1 VPDASEPGAV
11 PRALVENEVRT
22 QWLHPGFKLELFR
35 DEAEG
40 YYLNLSSQ
48 KPFVFVNWLEEE
60 GAGVPKAVTV
70 SYNEAARLMDAGAR
84 VDGVP
89 MPPQWIPWLAEYVE
103 RNYKPEPKKR
113 SRPPSFK
120 GQSAMIADDKENF
133 ASRWSR
139 RKIEARKTAEKP
151 AETQPPAERAPAAAA
166 VANTGAA
173 AAPTDASAPRE
184 LPPLES
190 LKGLASEYTEF
201 LKPGVGE
208 NLRRSALKKLFSDP
222 HFENFERFEAYCE
235 DFTQGEP
242 IPLAMLKTLEHAKGL
257 LFDDEEK
264 KDPHAAAETPAVQ
277 SLPEAAEKAQSEA
290 QAETPP
296 PEPAERKDKA

>member
-1 VPDASEPGAV
+1 
-11 PRALVENEVRT
+11 
-22 QWLHPGFKLELFR
+22 
-35 DEAEG
+35 
-40 YYLNLSSQ
+40 
-48 KPFVFVNWLEEE
+48 
-60 GAGVPKAVTV
+60 
-70 SYNEAARLMDAGAR
+70 M
-84 VDGVP
+84 
-89 MPPQWIPWLAEYVE
+89 IP
-103 RNYKPEPKKR
+103 
-113 SRPPSFK
+113 
-120 GQSAMIADDKENF
+120 DDKENF

-151 AETQPPAERAPAAAA
+151 AEAQPPAEPAPAAPPAA
-166 VANTGAA
+166 ANTGAA

-184 LPPLES
+184 LPPIES

-264 KDPHAAAETPAVQ
+264 KDSHAAVETPAVQ

-296 PEPAERKDKA
+296 PEPADRKDKA

>member
-1 VPDASEPGAV
+1 
-11 PRALVENEVRT
+11 
-22 QWLHPGFKLELFR
+22 
-35 DEAEG
+35 
-40 YYLNLSSQ
+40 
-48 KPFVFVNWLEEE
+48 
-60 GAGVPKAVTV
+60 
-70 SYNEAARLMDAGAR
+70 
-84 VDGVP
+84 
-89 MPPQWIPWLAEYVE
+89 
-103 RNYKPEPKKR
+103 
-113 SRPPSFK
+113 
-120 GQSAMIADDKENF
+120 MIADDKENF

-151 AETQPPAERAPAAAA
+151 AEPAPAAPA

-173 AAPTDASAPRE
+173 AAPTDASAQRE

-201 LKPGVGE
+201 LKPGVDE

-264 KDPHAAAETPAVQ
+264 KDRHPAAETPAVQ
-277 SLPEAAEKAQSEA
+277 SLPEAAEKAQREA

>member
-1 VPDASEPGAV
+1 
-11 PRALVENEVRT
+11 
-22 QWLHPGFKLELFR
+22 
-35 DEAEG
+35 
-40 YYLNLSSQ
+40 
-48 KPFVFVNWLEEE
+48 
-60 GAGVPKAVTV
+60 
-70 SYNEAARLMDAGAR
+70 M
-84 VDGVP
+84 
-89 MPPQWIPWLAEYVE
+89 IP
-103 RNYKPEPKKR
+103 
-113 SRPPSFK
+113 
-120 GQSAMIADDKENF
+120 DDKENF

-151 AETQPPAERAPAAAA
+151 AEAQPPAEPAPAAPA

-173 AAPTDASAPRE
+173 AVPTDASAPRE

-201 LKPGVGE
+201 LKPGVDE

-242 IPLAMLKTLEHAKGL
+242 IPLAMLKTLEHAKSL
-257 LFDDEEK
+257 LFDDKEK

-277 SLPEAAEKAQSEA
+277 SPPEAAERAQGETRAEA
-290 QAETPP
+290 PP

>member
-1 VPDASEPGAV
+1 
-11 PRALVENEVRT
+11 
-22 QWLHPGFKLELFR
+22 
-35 DEAEG
+35 
-40 YYLNLSSQ
+40 
-48 KPFVFVNWLEEE
+48 
-60 GAGVPKAVTV
+60 
-70 SYNEAARLMDAGAR
+70 
-84 VDGVP
+84 
-89 MPPQWIPWLAEYVE
+89 
-103 RNYKPEPKKR
+103 
-113 SRPPSFK
+113 
-120 GQSAMIADDKENF
+120 MIADDKENF

-151 AETQPPAERAPAAAA
+151 AEAQPPAEPAPAAPA

-173 AAPTDASAPRE
+173 ATPTDASAPRE

-242 IPLAMLKTLEHAKGL
+242 IPVAMLKTLEHAKGL

-264 KDPHAAAETPAVQ
+264 KDPRAAAETPAVQ